1 MFTQDYSNGP
11 SIVGFKEFVS
21 KKDANEHYAWMNPS
35 ICACGQYAKSIG
47 SKDWMYSD
55 IGSTKLWSQL
65 NRFARGDGDKNGDKL
80 QDGWTFG
87 ALAERLKEVA

>member
-21 KKDANEHYAWMNPS
+21 KKNANEHYAWMNPS

-47 SKDWMYSD
+47 RKDWMYAD
-55 IGSTKLWSQL
+55 GDVRLWSKL
-65 NRFARGDGDKNGDKL
+65 NRIARGNGVSTDNS
-80 QDGWTFG
+80 DWTFG

>member
-35 ICACGQYAKSIG
+35 ICACGQYAKSMGI
-47 SKDWMYSD
+47 KDWMYSD
-55 IGSTKLWSQL
+55 GHVKTWIKLNQL
-65 NRFARGDGDKNGDKL
+65 ARGKKIDQAD
-80 QDGWTFG
+80 WTFG